1 MVDDVKSYN
10 KIGVLVIISAE
21 KCVQSTYIMF
31 SVDCVTLCYT
41 VWRVILECTNNMAV
55 ALWAWLFALF
65 VNPADTAPR
74 KVHSTATYKTFYIE
88 QSVSINVVLSL
99 FW

>member
-41 VWRVILECTNNMAV
+41 V
-55 ALWAWLFALF
+55 
-65 VNPADTAPR
+65 
-74 KVHSTATYKTFYIE
+74 
-88 QSVSINVVLSL
+88 
-99 FW
+99 